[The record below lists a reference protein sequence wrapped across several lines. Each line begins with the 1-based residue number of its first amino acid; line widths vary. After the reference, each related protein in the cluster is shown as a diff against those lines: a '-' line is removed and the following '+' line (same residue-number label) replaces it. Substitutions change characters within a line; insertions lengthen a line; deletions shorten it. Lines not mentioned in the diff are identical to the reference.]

1 MIEAA
6 NAAKRGSSPGKDG
19 ITAEFY
25 IRYWDLIGPVL
36 HKALLW
42 VVQQEDMGPEMTSAL
57 VYLLL
62 KKGRDRLDPGSWR
75 PLSLLG
81 CDYKIFARVLA
92 RPTTQPAYAAAVQL
106 LANCVCQISEH
117 YGDDVAYA
125 RCDPAGQG

>member
-1 MIEAA
+1 MKALQCIKEMLEAA

-75 PLSLLG
+75 PLFFFFFN
-81 CDYKIFARVLA
+81 I
-92 RPTTQPAYAAAVQL
+92 
-106 LANCVCQISEH
+106 
-117 YGDDVAYA
+117 
-125 RCDPAGQG
+125 RCLF